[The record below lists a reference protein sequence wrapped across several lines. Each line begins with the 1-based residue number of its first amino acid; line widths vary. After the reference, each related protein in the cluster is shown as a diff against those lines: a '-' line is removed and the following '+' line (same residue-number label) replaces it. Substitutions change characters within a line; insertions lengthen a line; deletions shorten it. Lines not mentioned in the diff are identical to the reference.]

1 MARTLTSHENHH
13 TNNALQPQN
22 EGCGNVD
29 EKKNDW
35 VDKMGSALMVVASL
49 IATMAFQVAVNPLG
63 GVWQDN
69 ISQSGGSPPGSLGSR
84 PHTAGKSIF
93 ADTDPALYSLFL
105 IYDTTVTAMAFTYA
119 FAIYALSGLK
129 SISGVAVRSV
139 FSVWYG
145 LMGLLFL
152 VHTILLIVKIK
163 YVKKSI
169 RQRRQPSGNMTG
181 MNISN
186 EA

>member
-1 MARTLTSHENHH
+1 
-13 TNNALQPQN
+13 
-22 EGCGNVD
+22 
-29 EKKNDW
+29 
-35 VDKMGSALMVVASL
+35 MVIMW
-49 IATMAFQVAVNPLG
+49 IA
-63 GVWQDN
+63 
-69 ISQSGGSPPGSLGSR
+69 
-84 PHTAGKSIF
+84 
-93 ADTDPALYSLFL
+93 
-105 IYDTTVTAMAFTYA
+105 VTAMAFTYA

-129 SISGVAVRSV
+129 SMSGVAVRSV
-139 FSVWYG
+139 FLVWYG

-152 VHTILLIVKIK
+152 VHTVLLIVNIK